1 MKQCTTSKQVT
12 IRSKPASRKA
22 VWEARG
28 PPHGR
33 SSISNPTWGWK
44 LRQSSQTHKKKG
56 VWGALG
62 TPELPERL
70 RFQDLA
76 VKRKFNLNLIEGQ
89 TQGHPA
95 LANQNKSFLS
105 NCVYK
110 HWAQAM
116 RRRSSTRQASAS
128 LLWSRETVK
137 EQRFNSYPEV
147 TRYKNPVRL
156 RPPRRA
162 LRGKPHFQRERITD
176 VLDMVQVMGE
186 TIMKHV
192 V

>member
-1 MKQCTTSKQVT
+1 MQYRQTGYNQKSPQ
-12 IRSKPASRKA
+12 RRKA
-22 VWEARG
+22 VREARG
-28 PPHGR
+28 PPRSR

-44 LRQSSQTHKKKG
+44 LRQSSQTPKKMG

-62 TPELPERL
+62 TQELPERL
-70 RFQDLA
+70 RFQGLA

-95 LANQNKSFLS
+95 LANQNKSSLS

-110 HWAQAM
+110 HWAPAT
-116 RRRSSTRQASAS
+116 RRRSSTRHASAS

-147 TRYKNPVRL
+147 TRYKNTVRL

-162 LRGKPHFQRERITD
+162 LRGKPTSKGKGTD
-176 VLDMVQVMGE
+176 VLDTVQAMG
-186 TIMKHV
+186 
-192 V
+192 

>member
-1 MKQCTTSKQVT
+1 MHYRQAGYNQKSPQAGRLYGRLV
-12 IRSKPASRKA
+12 ALHA
-22 VWEARG
+22 AEAAFQT
-28 PPHGR
+28 PHEDETLGR
-33 SSISNPTWGWK
+33 A
-44 LRQSSQTHKKKG
+44 LRHPKRRECG
-56 VWGALG
+56 GALG
-62 TPELPERL
+62 TRELPERL

-76 VKRKFNLNLIEGQ
+76 VKRKFNWNLIEGQ

-105 NCVYK
+105 NCVYR
-110 HWAQAM
+110 HWAPAT

-147 TRYKNPVRL
+147 TLYKNTVRL

-162 LRGKPHFQRERITD
+162 PRGKPTSKGKVTD
-176 VLDMVQVMGE
+176 VLDTVQAMG
-186 TIMKHV
+186 
-192 V
+192 